1 MAEPFNVEE
10 FRQKMRG
17 QAPQAEQ
24 PQPAQM
30 QQPVIQNPV
39 PAQPYQPVQAAQMQ
53 PQPQQ
58 PQQMAQPQQM
68 LQPQMQAQA
77 QPQPHLHQPYP
88 QQHVPQPQGHA
99 QPMQQPHISPQAMA
113 PHVQQMAPQTLMGH
127 MPPPPHFT
135 PPAGALPQQD
145 DVKKKKSI
153 FNFKKSVKA
162 KAPKIEIET
171 SEVSQ
176 SLEKPSAKTF
186 LLGLACGILLTFAG
200 NMLVS
205 TLFTG
210 GSAKSYAEVE
220 RKPKQVEQQAV
231 VPAESSTPQTVTE
244 ATEFTE
250 ES

>member
-68 LQPQMQAQA
+68 LQAQIQAQ
-77 QPQPHLHQPYP
+77 
-88 QQHVPQPQGHA
+88 PQPQGHA
-99 QPMQQPHISPQAMA
+99 QPMQQPHISPQAIV